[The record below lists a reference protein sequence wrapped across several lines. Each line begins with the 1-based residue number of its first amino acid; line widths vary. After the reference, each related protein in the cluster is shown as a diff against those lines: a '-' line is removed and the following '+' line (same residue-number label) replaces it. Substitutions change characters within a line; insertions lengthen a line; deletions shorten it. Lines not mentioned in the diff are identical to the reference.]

1 MSADRQDRSKNQ
13 YRLKALTVSF
23 TGSVLKS
30 FTITLK
36 TRGEVSFLISL
47 MMKQTEEL
55 FTRSLS

>member
-36 TRGEVSFLISL
+36 T
-47 MMKQTEEL
+47 
-55 FTRSLS
+55 